1 MQIPFFKSKNQEV
14 DMKDEIIWDNDKKG
28 VFYVKS
34 AYFLGLKI
42 ANSNVASSSE
52 GIASKSMLLSLWKS
66 EG

>member
-1 MQIPFFKSKNQEV
+1 
-14 DMKDEIIWDNDKKG
+14 MKDEIIWDNDKKG

-42 ANSNVASSSE
+42 ANSNVASSSD